1 MVLTRKGLM
10 LINMRSIL
18 IGVLG
23 CLLLLF
29 TTKVTTASA
38 ATFYEGKT
46 LVMVHGDAP
55 MAKPGRRTGV

>member
-1 MVLTRKGLM
+1 M
-10 LINMRSIL
+10 LINTRSML

-38 ATFYEGKT
+38 APFYEGKT
-46 LVMVHGDAP
+46 LVMVQGDAP
-55 MAKPGRRTGV
+55 GGTGDLRTRAVTH

>member
-1 MVLTRKGLM
+1 M

-38 ATFYEGKT
+38 APFYEGKT

-55 MAKPGRRTGV
+55 MAKPGRRTRV